1 MASTPPKTPVTSR
14 QMSSTSAD
22 ATPQAAATTSTAATK
37 PSPDSVTQRITKSSF
52 GDPNSS
58 VVDDMG
64 MENVFI
70 GISGLIGAGKT
81 TLAAALAKVLGLP
94 VYYEPV
100 ADNIY
105 LEDYYKDMSKYAF
118 GLQVYLLNRRFKQ
131 HQQIVWTGHGGV
143 QDRTIYEDAVFAK
156 MLCRA
161 GHLDE
166 RDYKTYI
173 SLFNNMSNFMKKPN
187 IIVHLDVSPE
197 ESLRRVRHRDR
208 DCESGMTLDF
218 LQVRKQARSVLCTRC
233 VPVGAGRVLPPQLPP
248 PTPRI
253 PSRRDHRRR

>member
-1 MASTPPKTPVTSR
+1 
-14 QMSSTSAD
+14 
-22 ATPQAAATTSTAATK
+22 
-37 PSPDSVTQRITKSSF
+37 
-52 GDPNSS
+52 
-58 VVDDMG
+58 MG

-81 TLAAALAKVLGLP
+81 TLATALAKVLNLP

-105 LEDYYKDMSKYAF
+105 LADYYKDMSKYAF

-131 HQQIVWTGHGGV
+131 HQQIVWQGHGGV

-161 GHLDE
+161 GHLEE
-166 RDYKTYI
+166 RDYQTYI

-197 ESLRRVRHRDR
+197 ESLRRVHMRERG
-208 DCESGMTLDF
+208 CESGMTLEF
-218 LQVRKQARSVLCTRC
+218 LQNLHDAYEEFLTDIARVIPVIKVSYDNFHTAEEMAARIALEYAHIQNIRLVDFGLVPKKLTPTNTADSSPRAEASDGVCGPTQAHACMSACLLV
-233 VPVGAGRVLPPQLPP
+233 
-248 PTPRI
+248 
-253 PSRRDHRRR
+253 

>member
-1 MASTPPKTPVTSR
+1 
-14 QMSSTSAD
+14 MSSTSAD
-22 ATPQAAATTSTAATK
+22 EATVAAATAATK
-37 PSPDSVTQRITKSSF
+37 PSPDSVTHRITKSHF

-81 TLAAALAKVLGLP
+81 TLATALAKVLGLP

-208 DCESGMTLDF
+208 DCESGMTLGF
-218 LQVRKQARSVLCTRC
+218 LQVGTPGV
-233 VPVGAGRVLPPQLPP
+233 VGICAKS
-248 PTPRI
+248 PT
-253 PSRRDHRRR
+253 D